1 MSKEAFLHSSILK
14 IKQMSMFHRLHITDV
29 KLIGKG
35 GSMKEWDLIMLGVDH
50 LTDWKLVLEIIARII
65 LS

>member
-1 MSKEAFLHSSILK
+1 
-14 IKQMSMFHRLHITDV
+14 MFHRLHITDV